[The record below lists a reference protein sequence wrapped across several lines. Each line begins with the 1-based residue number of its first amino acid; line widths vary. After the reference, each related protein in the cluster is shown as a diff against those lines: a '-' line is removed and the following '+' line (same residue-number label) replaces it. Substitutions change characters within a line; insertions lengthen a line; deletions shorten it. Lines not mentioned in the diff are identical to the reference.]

1 MDKIAVVGS
10 GRVGEAATL
19 FLAQQ
24 NLAKEVILLDVKGDY
39 AAGTALDIAETAP
52 IFRFD
57 TRIIGSGDMSL
68 LRDSEIVIVTAG
80 FPRKPGMSRSDVL
93 QSNVQI
99 IDSVVENVVK
109 YAPNSM
115 VLVVS
120 NPVDIIT
127 YRAFKQARFARNK
140 VFGQAG
146 VLDSARMAT
155 FIALETGY
163 SAKDINAMV
172 LGGHGDSMVPM
183 MRYTTINGISVE
195 RFLTKEQSDAIIH
208 RTRNGGAEVLKL
220 KEISSAYQAPGA
232 ATVEMVDAIVHDRKR
247 ILPTVAI
254 LDGEYQQKDIAMGV
268 PAVLGKNGMEQVIEL
283 ELTTDEQK
291 MFDDS
296 INSVRQD
303 IDALAKL

>member
-1 MDKIAVVGS
+1 MDKIAVIGS
-10 GRVGEAATL
+10 GRVGEATTL

-24 NLAKEVILLDVKGDY
+24 NLAKEVVLLDVKGDY

-57 TRIIGSGDMSL
+57 TRIIGSSDMSVMHDAQL
-68 LRDSEIVIVTAG
+68 VVVTAG

-99 IDSVVENVVK
+99 IDNVVENVLK
-109 YAPNSM
+109 YAPHSM

-120 NPVDIIT
+120 NPVDVIT
-127 YRAFKQARFARNK
+127 YRAFKKAGFPRNR

-163 SAKDINAMV
+163 SAKDISAMV

-183 MRYTTINGISVE
+183 MRYTTINGIAVE
-195 RFLTKEQSDAIIH
+195 NFLTAEQTQAIVT

-247 ILPTVAI
+247 VLPTVAI
-254 LDGEYQQKDIAMGV
+254 LDGEYGEKQIAMGV
-268 PAVLGKNGMEQVIEL
+268 PAVLGKHGMEKVIEL
-283 ELTTDEQK
+283 ELNPDEKK
-291 MFDDS
+291 MFTDS
-296 INSVRQD
+296 VNSVRQD
-303 IDALAKL
+303 VDLLATL

>member
-1 MDKIAVVGS
+1 MDKIAVIGS
-10 GRVGEAATL
+10 GRVGEATTL

-24 NLAKEVILLDVKGDY
+24 NLSKEVLLLDVKGDY
-39 AAGTALDIAETAP
+39 AAGTALDIAQTAP

-68 LRDSEIVIVTAG
+68 MRDAQLVVVTAG

-109 YAPNSM
+109 YAPHSM

-127 YRAFKQARFARNK
+127 YRAFKQAGFPRHR

-183 MRYTTINGISVE
+183 MRYTTINGISVDK
-195 RFLTKEQSDAIIH
+195 FLTKEQSDAIVH

-247 ILPTVAI
+247 ILPTVCI
-254 LDGEYQQKDIAMGV
+254 LDGEYREHDIAMGV
-268 PAVLGKNGMEQVIEL
+268 PAVLGKHGMEKIIEL
-283 ELTTDEQK
+283 ELNPEEQK
-291 MFDDS
+291 MFSAS

-303 IDALAKL
+303 VDALAKL

>member
-1 MDKIAVVGS
+1 MDKIAVIGS
-10 GRVGEAATL
+10 GRVGEATTL

-24 NLAKEVILLDVKGDY
+24 NLAKEVVLLDVKGDY
-39 AAGTALDIAETAP
+39 AAGTALDVAETAP

-57 TRIIGSGDMSL
+57 TRIIGSGDMSIMH
-68 LRDSEIVIVTAG
+68 DAQMVIVTAG

-115 VLVVS
+115 ILVVS

-127 YRAFKQARFARNK
+127 YRAFKKAGFPRNR

-163 SAKDINAMV
+163 SAKDISAMV

-183 MRYTTINGISVE
+183 IRYTTINGISVDK
-195 RFLTKEQSDAIIH
+195 FLNKDQTDAIIN

-232 ATVEMVDAIVHDRKR
+232 STVEMVDAIVHNRKR
-247 ILPTVAI
+247 ILPTVCI

-268 PAVLGKNGMEQVIEL
+268 PAVLGKNGVEKVVEL
-283 ELTTDEQK
+283 ELNADEQK
-291 MFDDS
+291 MFTAS
-296 INSVRQD
+296 VNSVRQD
-303 IDALAKL
+303 IDLLATL

>member
-1 MDKIAVVGS
+1 MDKIAVIGS
-10 GRVGEAATL
+10 GRVGEATTL

-24 NLAKEVILLDVKGDY
+24 NLAKEVVLLDVKGDY
-39 AAGTALDIAETAP
+39 AAGTALDIAQTAP

-68 LRDSEIVIVTAG
+68 LHDAQMIIVTAG

-115 VLVVS
+115 ILVVS

-127 YRAFKQARFARNK
+127 YRAFKQAGFPRHR

-183 MRYTTINGISVE
+183 MRYTTINGIGVD
-195 RFLTKEQSDAIIH
+195 RFLSKEQSDAIIH

-232 ATVEMVDAIVHDRKR
+232 STVEMVDAIVHDRKR
-247 ILPTVAI
+247 ILPTVCI
-254 LDGEYQQKDIAMGV
+254 LDGEYKEHNIAMGV
-268 PAVLGKNGMEQVIEL
+268 PAVLGKHGVEKVIEL
-283 ELTTDEQK
+283 ELNADEQK
-291 MFDDS
+291 MFTAS

-303 IDALAKL
+303 IDLLATL

>member
-1 MDKIAVVGS
+1 MDKIAVIGS
-10 GRVGEAATL
+10 GRVGEATTL

-24 NLAKEVILLDVKGDY
+24 NLAKEVVLLDVKGDY
-39 AAGTALDIAETAP
+39 AAGTALDIAQTAP

-68 LRDSEIVIVTAG
+68 VHDAQLIIVTAG

-99 IDSVVENVVK
+99 IDSVVDNVVK

-115 VLVVS
+115 ILVVS

-127 YRAFKQARFARNK
+127 YRAFKQAGFPRNR

-163 SAKDINAMV
+163 SAKDISAMV

-183 MRYTTINGISVE
+183 MRYTTINGIAVE

-247 ILPTVAI
+247 ILPTVCL
-254 LDGEYQQKDIAMGV
+254 LDGEYKEHDIAMGV
-268 PAVLGKNGMEQVIEL
+268 PAVLGKHGMEQVVEL
-283 ELTTDEQK
+283 ELTADEQK
-291 MFDDS
+291 MFS
-296 INSVRQD
+296 ASVNSVRQD
-303 IDALAKL
+303 VDALAKL

>member
-1 MDKIAVVGS
+1 MDKIAVIGS
-10 GRVGEAATL
+10 GRVGEATTL

-24 NLAKEVILLDVKGDY
+24 NLAKEIVLLDVKGDY
-39 AAGTALDIAETAP
+39 AAGTALDIAQTAP

-57 TRIIGSGDMSL
+57 TQIIGSGDMSVMHDAQL
-68 LRDSEIVIVTAG
+68 VIVTAG

-99 IDSVVENVVK
+99 IDNVVENVLR

-115 VLVVS
+115 ILVVS

-127 YRAFKQARFARNK
+127 YRAFKKAGFSRNR

-155 FIALETGY
+155 FIAMETGF

-195 RFLTKEQSDAIIH
+195 RFLSAEQTAAIVT

-232 ATVEMVDAIVHDRKR
+232 STVEMVDAIVHDRKR
-247 ILPTVAI
+247 VLPTVAI
-254 LDGEYQQKDIAMGV
+254 LDGEYGQHDVAMGV
-268 PAVLGKNGMEQVIEL
+268 PVVLGKHGMEKIIEL
-283 ELTTDEQK
+283 ELNQDEQK
-291 MFDDS
+291 MFTAS
-296 INSVRQD
+296 VNSVRQD
-303 IDALAKL
+303 VGELAKL

>member
-1 MDKIAVVGS
+1 MDKIAIIGS
-10 GRVGEAATL
+10 GRVGEATTL

-24 NLAKEVILLDVKGDY
+24 NLAREVVLLDVKGDY
-39 AAGTALDIAETAP
+39 AAGTALDIAQTAP

-68 LRDSEIVIVTAG
+68 MHDAELIVVTAG

-93 QSNVQI
+93 QSNIQI

-115 VLVVS
+115 ILVVS
-120 NPVDIIT
+120 NPVDVIT
-127 YRAFKQARFARNK
+127 YRAFKQARFPRNR

-155 FIALETGY
+155 FIAMETGF

-183 MRYTTINGISVE
+183 MRYTTINGIAVE
-195 RFLTKEQSDAIIH
+195 QFLSPEQTAAIIH
-208 RTRNGGAEVLKL
+208 RTRHGGAEVLKL

-247 ILPTVAI
+247 ILPTVCM
-254 LDGEYQQKDIAMGV
+254 LDGEYNEKDIAMGV
-268 PAVLGKNGMEQVIEL
+268 PAVLGKHGMEKVIEL
-283 ELTTDEQK
+283 SLTPEEQQ
-291 MFDDS
+291 MFTAS
-296 INSVRQD
+296 VNSVRQD
-303 IDALAKL
+303 VNSL